1 MSQGIEDGYLAACE
15 IIRRDIFLDDKPHN
29 EREDGINQ
37 GDLSGKTLTDA
48 RTGETLDLTL
58 TRRHYAAAHFEDQIL
73 LPDRVAAM
81 TRDLFDSSSCY

>member
-1 MSQGIEDGYLAACE
+1 MIN
-15 IIRRDIFLDDKPHN
+15 HTMN
-29 EREDGINQ
+29 ERMALTR

-58 TRRHYAAAHFEDQIL
+58 TRQHYAAAHFEDQIL

-81 TRDLFDSSSCY
+81 TRDLFGSSPCHE